1 MKTLMT
7 MMMVTLIATAQSS
20 GREPGA
26 AIPEPVEAVEQSE
39 GGCSGLPPGALFSCT
54 AEETTTFF
62 TIDITIDPKGQSL
75 GAFQFEMISPD
86 TTFSVVGVE
95 AGDHDAFNH
104 GRPPYFDPVAQQDQT
119 DRLILAEYAKT
130 DLAADQLPNAA
141 VRVATV
147 HVMLTIPEHDQ
158 PEPPEPLIQL
168 TLTGAGNAEGERIDA
183 QISYTFRTPERPE

>member
-1 MKTLMT
+1 MKH
-7 MMMVTLIATAQSS
+7 LIVSILILAMSALWLTSVAQAD
-20 GREPGA
+20 RDPIEP
-26 AIPEPVEAVEQSE
+26 PVNDGPVLAV
-39 GGCSGLPPGALFSCT
+39 P
-54 AEETTTFF
+54 TFF
-62 TIDITIDPKGQSL
+62 TIDITIDPQGQPL
-75 GAFQFEMISPD
+75 GAYQFVMTSPD

-95 AGDHDAFNH
+95 AGEHAAFDH

-119 DRLILAEYAKT
+119 DRLILAEYAKPE
-130 DLAADQLPNAA
+130 LKADQLPTEP

-168 TLTGAGNAEGERIDA
+168 TLTAAGNAEGERIDA